1 MAVTQTPLGTSVH
14 QHDENPIYGE
24 TATHVLLDDDAAGAY
39 FVLKQAGGEHSKAGE
54 VRLTLDELKAVY
66 QAAQDLLE
74 NYPAEVAE

>member
-39 FVLKQAGGEHSKAGE
+39 FVLKQAGEHAKAGE
-54 VRLTLDELKAVY
+54 VRLTMEELEAVY

-74 NYPAEVAE
+74 NYPDEVAG